1 MKINQNRRG
10 VSLIE
15 LSVVIAVGAT
25 MLALAV
31 VTFSRILT
39 MRRSAHEHLERTSQT
54 ARLAEQFRRDVWSS
68 PSTSD
73 IADSKTKLTLNEAEN
88 RRIEYE
94 ITRGVLRRTLLEGDK
109 IVAADTFKLPGASV
123 LQFTTQE
130 DQGTKRIGL
139 LIAPLR
145 PHPVEGEDPHG
156 KPSRILAQ
164 LGRDSRS
171 SSTDS
176 GENAND

>member
-39 MRRSAHEHLERTSQT
+39 MRRSAQEHLERTSQT

-68 PSTSD
+68 PTTSETP
-73 IADSKTKLTLNEAEN
+73 DSKTKLTLTENEN

-94 ITRGVLRRTLLEGDK
+94 IKGGALRRTLLEGDK
-109 IVAADTFKLPGASV
+109 IVSSDNFNLPGASA

-130 DQGTKRIGL
+130 NQGTKRIGL

-145 PHPVEGEDPHG
+145 PHPVEGEDLHG
-156 KPSRILAQ
+156 KPSQILAQ
-164 LGRDSRS
+164 LGRDSRTI
-171 SSTDS
+171 STDS